1 MAYIRETEEFD
12 PETLH
17 ILSNALDEA
26 WRRVKPNHLNGRA
39 YGARTVLA
47 QHIFA
52 MAKQGQSLA
61 PLVRWRSRLNLWRA
75 QRMTKAS
82 ILVRVGRNCV

>member
-17 ILSNALDEA
+17 ILGKALDEA
-26 WRRVKPNHLNGRA
+26 WLQEKPNHLNGRA
-39 YGARTVLA
+39 YGARTALA

-52 MAKQGQSLA
+52 MAKQGERD
-61 PLVRWRSRLNLWRA
+61 PRRLIAGALMRL
-75 QRMTKAS
+75 K
-82 ILVRVGRNCV
+82 L